1 MTMYTY
7 IQPIVIILRARV
19 PTIGNFH
26 TSTRKHIEAH
36 GEWNTLWN
44 TLSLSLSDCTLHYS
58 ISGSIKCKCLHEVVN
73 RTSTAA
79 ADVTECVMI
88 RRIFE

>member
-7 IQPIVIILRARV
+7 IQPIVIILHARV
-19 PTIGNFH
+19 LQGTFTPVYTN
-26 TSTRKHIEAH
+26 TQKVH

-44 TLSLSLSDCTLHYS
+44 TLSLIAQCTLHHS
-58 ISGSIKCKCLHEVVN
+58 VSGSIKCKCLHEVVN
-73 RTSTAA
+73 RTSGAA

-88 RRIFE
+88 CRIFE